1 MGHGHSLL
9 QAIIRD
15 GAASRLSLFDER
27 FFLEEELPLYHFVTT
42 HKAQF
47 GVLPDDAA
55 IREAGFTMA
64 PLRQA
69 QPVAYYEDRI
79 QRRMV
84 YNAFSALMPE
94 LTSALRAQDTDS
106 LLNSVREVLSSVGSA
121 QSTNH
126 VTTYEDEVRAVQ
138 AEYALAKATRGR
150 LRGITF
156 GYEPLDEVTLGAQGG
171 DLIVIAGRPAV
182 GKTSIL
188 SKACHS
194 AWVTGTNALFLSM
207 EMNKLSITRRMVGID
222 TGLNPKLIRS
232 GMLSRW
238 GEEILAG
245 AATREGCGRLYL
257 ESGDATRSVD
267 GIESAIQQF
276 SPEALYVDAAYL
288 LSPAGAKNGY
298 VSRWEQLSEV
308 IRELKALAMQY
319 NIPIFISVQF
329 NRNQK
334 DSGGTAALD
343 LGDIAGTDSIPQDAS
358 IVIGL
363 RRALEPYTQ
372 TRRRVELMKN
382 REGDPV
388 EFMIHY
394 LFEPVNLGQVVEEE
408 EGSTVNVDWMT

>member
-1 MGHGHSLL
+1 M
-9 QAIIRD
+9 
-15 GAASRLSLFDER
+15 
-27 FFLEEELPLYHFVTT
+27 
-42 HKAQF
+42 
-47 GVLPDDAA
+47 
-55 IREAGFTMA
+55 
-64 PLRQA
+64 
-69 QPVAYYEDRI
+69 
-79 QRRMV
+79 
-84 YNAFSALMPE
+84 
-94 LTSALRAQDTDS
+94 
-106 LLNSVREVLSSVGSA
+106 
-121 QSTNH
+121 
-126 VTTYEDEVRAVQ
+126 
-138 AEYALAKATRGR
+138 
-150 LRGITF
+150 
-156 GYEPLDEVTLGAQGG
+156 
-171 DLIVIAGRPAV
+171 
-182 GKTSIL
+182 
-188 SKACHS
+188 
-194 AWVTGTNALFLSM
+194 
-207 EMNKLSITRRMVGID
+207 
-222 TGLNPKLIRS
+222 
-232 GMLSRW
+232 
-238 GEEILAG
+238 
-245 AATREGCGRLYL
+245 YL

-343 LGDIAGTDSIPQDAS
+343 LGDIAGTDSIPQDAT

-388 EFMIHY
+388 EFMTHY